1 MILCSYKK
9 TLFLIFKH
17 YMNRLLYPTPIII
30 SEYTVQNEMNKLIPF
45 DKGKTNKVTFC
56 CYKNV

>member
-1 MILCSYKK
+1 
-9 TLFLIFKH
+9 
-17 YMNRLLYPTPIII
+17 MNRLLYPTPIII